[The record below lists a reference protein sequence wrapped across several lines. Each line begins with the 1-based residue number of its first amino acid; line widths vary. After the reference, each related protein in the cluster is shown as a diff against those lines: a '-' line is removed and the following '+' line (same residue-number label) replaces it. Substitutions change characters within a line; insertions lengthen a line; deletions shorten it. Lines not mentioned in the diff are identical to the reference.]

1 MFSIT
6 FPEHQFRYRQ
16 QDGQRFIFDFIRKK
30 YVVLTPEEWV
40 RQHIL
45 LYFCEVLQY
54 PKGLIS
60 VEKEIKVNNL
70 KKRYDIV
77 VYDHGQQ
84 PWMLV
89 ECKESGTPIKED
101 TLQQLLRYHHV
112 LQCPYWMLS
121 NGTQHFCAA
130 VAGAQVSWLDA
141 LPAYDSGVFPASEN
155 A

>member
-1 MFSIT
+1 MFSIV
-6 FPEHQFRYRQ
+6 FPEHQFKYRQ
-16 QDGQRFIFDFIRKK
+16 QDGQRFIFDAIRKK

-45 LYFCEVLQY
+45 VYFTETLQY

-77 VYDHGQQ
+77 VYDYDQQ

-89 ECKESGTPIKED
+89 ECKESGTQVRED

-112 LQCPYWMLS
+112 LQCPYWMLT
-121 NGTQHFCAA
+121 NGTHHFCAA
-130 VAGAQVSWLDA
+130 VSGTQVSWLNT
-141 LPAYDSGVFPASEN
+141 LPAHNSRIFPAAEN
-155 A
+155 T

>member
-1 MFSIT
+1 MFSIK

-16 QDGQRFIFDFIRKK
+16 QDGQRFIFDSIRKK

-45 LYFCEVLQY
+45 VYFTEVLLY

-60 VEKEIKVNNL
+60 VEKEIRVNNL

-77 VYDHGQQ
+77 VYNHHQQ

-89 ECKESGTPIKED
+89 ECKEPGTPIKES

-130 VAGAQVSWLDA
+130 VGTQVSWLNE
-141 LPAYDSGVFPASEN
+141 LPAYDSSIFPAPEN
-155 A
+155 T

>member
-1 MFSIT
+1 MFSIV
-6 FPEHQFRYRQ
+6 FPEHQFKYRQ
-16 QDGQRFIFDFIRKK
+16 QNGQQLIFDLIRKK

-45 LYFCEVLQY
+45 VYFTEILQY

-60 VEKEIKVNNL
+60 VEKEIRVNNL

-77 VYDHGQQ
+77 VYDDEQQ

-89 ECKESGTPIKED
+89 ECKESGIPIREE

-121 NGTQHFCAA
+121 NGAQHFCAA
-130 VAGAQVSWLDA
+130 VSGTQVSWLNE
-141 LPAYDSGVFPASEN
+141 LPAYNSRVFPASEN
-155 A
+155 T